1 MALRLSRWVR
11 ETLLLAIVVRTSAA
25 ETNTQF
31 APDMSYLDLSERARL
46 FFLSSFTDN
55 ITKDARD
62 ETVGVHLDIAF
73 KPLLRRRLRVADW
86 ARNKY
91 LWVRVRLA
99 G

>member
-1 MALRLSRWVR
+1 MPSIRQPLSKRKTWETRAMALRLSRWVR

-31 APDMSYLDLSERARL
+31 APDMWAY
-46 FFLSSFTDN
+46 
-55 ITKDARD
+55 
-62 ETVGVHLDIAF
+62 LDIAF

>member
-1 MALRLSRWVR
+1 MWA
-11 ETLLLAIVVRTSAA
+11 
-25 ETNTQF
+25 
-31 APDMSYLDLSERARL
+31 Y
-46 FFLSSFTDN
+46 
-55 ITKDARD
+55 
-62 ETVGVHLDIAF
+62 LDIAF